1 MTFKTFKTLAV
12 ASLALAGIAMMP
24 GQANAQAETATVTA
38 SITTDAGITAAVGDT
53 MDFGSWLL
61 GVSAGDEAAV
71 TMDTAGAMTV
81 SSQTGTAQ
89 AIDLGGTN
97 TGTPG
102 TVTVDLPAGADGIEL
117 QMERGAITQFVDL
130 YIVLSDI
137 TYVTATENIESPVD
151 EAVPVVVTVVSGGTT
166 ETVTFGGTVT
176 ASLTPADA
184 AHTATFDVTFGY

>member
-130 YIVLSDI
+130 NIVLSDI